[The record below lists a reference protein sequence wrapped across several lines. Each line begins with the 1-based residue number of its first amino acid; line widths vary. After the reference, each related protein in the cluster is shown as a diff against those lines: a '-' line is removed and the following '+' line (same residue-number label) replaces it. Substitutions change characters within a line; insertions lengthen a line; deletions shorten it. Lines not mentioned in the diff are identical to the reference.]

1 MADVLDQSEV
11 DALLAAVGS
20 GEVETSASAPE
31 WSGQSGDGK
40 AVVDYDFRRPER
52 VSKDQLRALEAMHEG
67 FARNMGAS
75 LSGLLRHIIEIQV
88 ASIEQLTF
96 NEFIRSLPNPTCFN
110 LLEADGLSGQLCLE
124 ISPLIIYPI
133 IDRLLGGN
141 TNEMFVPQRPLTAIE
156 QRIVGRLLDRAL
168 TTLGESWS
176 NVTPVQFDLA
186 TTESNPALVQI
197 VPPNEVVVIVVF
209 EIKMGNRSGN
219 MSLCIPFNV
228 IEPLMG
234 RLAAQSWFSY
244 RRHESNPEQTE
255 RVKAGVTNA
264 PVELR
269 TYLAETSMTVS
280 ELLSLEPGDVISTPK
295 RSTREIIVQVEGVT
309 RFAGRMGKLRDHRA
323 VKITR
328 RADADERI

>member
-20 GEVETSASAPE
+20 GEVETSAAGESWAARP
-31 WSGQSGDGK
+31 DADK
-40 AVVDYDFRRPER
+40 PVVDYDFRRPER

-67 FARNMGAS
+67 FARNMGAG
-75 LSGLLRHIIEIQV
+75 LSGMLRHIIEIQV

-110 LLEADGLSGQLCLE
+110 LLEADGLTGQLCLE

-133 IDRLLGGN
+133 IDRLLGGT

-168 TTLGESWS
+168 ITLGESWS
-176 NVTPVQFDLA
+176 NVTPVTFDLS

-244 RRHESNPEQTE
+244 RRHEVTAEQNE
-255 RVKAGVTNA
+255 RVKAGVTGA
-264 PVELR
+264 PVQLR
-269 TYLAETSMTVS
+269 TFLAQTSMTVA
-280 ELLSLEPGDVISTPK
+280 ELLSLEPGDVIRTPK
-295 RSTREIIVQVEGVT
+295 RSSQEVIVQVEGVT
-309 RFAGRMGKLRDHRA
+309 RFAGRMGKHRDHRA
-323 VKITR
+323 IKITR
-328 RADADERI
+328 QADADERI